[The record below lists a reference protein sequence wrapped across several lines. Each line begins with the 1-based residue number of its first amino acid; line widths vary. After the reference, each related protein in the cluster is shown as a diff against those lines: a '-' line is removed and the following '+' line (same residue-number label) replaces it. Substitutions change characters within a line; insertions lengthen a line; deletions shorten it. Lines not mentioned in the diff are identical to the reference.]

1 MIKKSLQET
10 IDDYLEYRTCMVK
23 PSTLKRDRVALNQLR
38 RFVGSSKAVEELSYK
53 DIEGKNGLIQHLRSK
68 GCSDV
73 GINTS
78 LRHIRTYVNW
88 LFEKEKLI
96 PEPIRFKE
104 LKKGVQLYHY
114 FNESETNQIYHYIN
128 EHMDSS
134 YLRYFHFYNQ
144 TGMRPTEP
152 FIGELVGD
160 WYLISGEDRK
170 NGIPMQMQLNEEL
183 KSILLEMQSFR
194 DTKLH
199 CKDANVR
206 VVDILERNIMRIV
219 RALEFTGKRLTL
231 YSFRH
236 SYAIRRITITGS
248 IHDVMREMGHSN
260 TQTTM
265 RYLRFPEQRRLDDFP
280 SLKQYIENRQNLQKS
295 GSMVTKSMV
304 TQYLNIPNFKAN
316 LNFCTTRYS
325 VSVHH
330 ICLCR
335 LTTSSLPTAKLIC
348 PLFPLTTDLISIKIR
363 INSSCSF
370 VGRIY
375 SRPDFNN
382 MCSKISLISISNRI
396 CGAENRRVCRGRP

>member
-1 MIKKSLQET
+1 MKKKDNKYNEKNCFRKIKGNWYYRCMVWNGSRQNEWTIPMKTKDKKVANREYLDEIKPILSDIKNGVIQKFQLKTKLTWLNKEGKSEIVEKSLQDT
-10 IDDYLEYRTCMVK
+10 IDDYLEYRICMVK
-23 PSTLKRDRVALNQLR
+23 PSTLKRDKSALNQLR

-53 DIEGKNGLIQHLRSK
+53 DIEGANGLIQHLRNK

-114 FNESETNQIYHYIN
+114 FNESETNQIYHYIY

-160 WYLISGEDRK
+160 WYLISGEVRK
-170 NGIPMQMQLNEEL
+170 NGIPMQMQLNDEL
-183 KSILLEMQSFR
+183 KSILLEMQSLR

-219 RALEFTGKRLTL
+219 RALEFTGKKLTL

-265 RYLRFPEQRRLDDFP
+265 QYLRFPEQRRLDDFP
-280 SLKQYIENRQNLQKS
+280 SLKQYIENRQNMQKS

-304 TQYLNIPNFKAN
+304 TEYSN
-316 LNFCTTRYS
+316 L
-325 VSVHH
+325 
-330 ICLCR
+330 
-335 LTTSSLPTAKLIC
+335 PKLE
-348 PLFPLTTDLISIKIR
+348 
-363 INSSCSF
+363 
-370 VGRIY
+370 G
-375 SRPDFNN
+375 
-382 MCSKISLISISNRI
+382 SISS
-396 CGAENRRVCRGRP
+396 

>member
-1 MIKKSLQET
+1 VT
-10 IDDYLEYRTCMVK
+10 
-23 PSTLKRDRVALNQLR
+23 
-38 RFVGSSKAVEELSYK
+38 
-53 DIEGKNGLIQHLRSK
+53 
-68 GCSDV
+68 
-73 GINTS
+73 
-78 LRHIRTYVNW
+78 W
-88 LFEKEKLI
+88 LFEKEKII
-96 PEPIRFKE
+96 PEPIKFKE
-104 LKKGVQLYHY
+104 IPKGVQLYHY
-114 FNESETNQIYHYIN
+114 FNESEINQIYHYIN

-236 SYAIRRITITGS
+236 SYAIRRITMLNGNVF
-248 IHDVMREMGHSN
+248 DVMREMGHTN

-265 RYLRFPEQRRLDDFP
+265 RYLRISEQRRLDDFP
-280 SLKQYIENRQNLQKS
+280 SLKEYISNPQNMQKN
-295 GSMVTKSMV
+295 TIRA
-304 TQYLNIPNFKAN
+304 TNLRATIYDNINK
-316 LNFCTTRYS
+316 LS
-325 VSVHH
+325 VSP
-330 ICLCR
+330 R
-335 LTTSSLPTAKLIC
+335 
-348 PLFPLTTDLISIKIR
+348 
-363 INSSCSF
+363 
-370 VGRIY
+370 
-375 SRPDFNN
+375 
-382 MCSKISLISISNRI
+382 
-396 CGAENRRVCRGRP
+396 

>member
-1 MIKKSLQET
+1 MAKRKKKNNIITKRDNYYYRCRWYNDNNRQVETTIPLVTQKKPEAIRRGKIVDKYIEDIKDGAIQRFQFKDYFYWLNDEGTSVLIKKSLQET
-10 IDDYLEYRTCMVK
+10 IDDYLEYRSVMVK

-38 RFVGSSKAVEELSYK
+38 RFVGSSKAVEELSYR
-53 DIEGKNGLIQHLRSK
+53 DIEGANGLIQHLRNK

-78 LRHIRTYVNW
+78 LRHIRTYLNW

-96 PEPIRFKE
+96 PEPIKFKE
-104 LKKGVQLYHY
+104 LKEGVQLYHY
-114 FNESETNQIYHYIN
+114 FNESEINQIYHYIN

-134 YLRYFHFYNQ
+134 YLRYYHFYNQ

-206 VVDILERNIMRIV
+206 VVDILERNIMKIV
-219 RALEFTGKRLTL
+219 RALELTGKRLTL

-236 SYAIRRITITGS
+236 SCAIRRVTMTDIFT
-248 IHDVMREMGHSN
+248 VQRELGHKSTDM
-260 TQTTM
+260 TQK
-265 RYLRFPEQRRLDDFP
+265 YLRFPEQRRLDDFP
-280 SLKQYIENRQNLQKS
+280 SLKDYIENRQNIGKNTIRGTEIRGTVYS
-295 GSMVTKSMV
+295 
-304 TQYLNIPNFKAN
+304 NIPKLSDF
-316 LNFCTTRYS
+316 
-325 VSVHH
+325 
-330 ICLCR
+330 I
-335 LTTSSLPTAKLIC
+335 SS
-348 PLFPLTTDLISIKIR
+348 
-363 INSSCSF
+363 
-370 VGRIY
+370 
-375 SRPDFNN
+375 
-382 MCSKISLISISNRI
+382 
-396 CGAENRRVCRGRP
+396 

>member
-1 MIKKSLQET
+1 MAKRKKKNNIITKRDNYYYRCRWYNDNNRQVETTIPLVTQKKPEAIRRGKIVDKYIEDIKDGAIQRFQFKDYFYWLNDEGTSVLIKKSLQET
-10 IDDYLEYRTCMVK
+10 IDDYLEYRSVMVK

-38 RFVGSSKAVEELSYK
+38 RFVGSSKAVEELSYR
-53 DIEGKNGLIQHLRSK
+53 DIEGANGLIQHLRNK

-78 LRHIRTYVNW
+78 LRHIRTYLNW

-96 PEPIRFKE
+96 PEPIKFKE
-104 LKKGVQLYHY
+104 LKEGVQLYHY
-114 FNESETNQIYHYIN
+114 FNESEINQIYHYIN

-160 WYLISGEDRK
+160 WYLISGENRK

-206 VVDILERNIMRIV
+206 VVDILERHIMKIV
-219 RALEFTGKRLTL
+219 RALELTGKRLTL

-236 SYAIRRITITGS
+236 SCAIRRVTMTDIFT
-248 IHDVMREMGHSN
+248 VQRELGHKSTDM
-260 TQTTM
+260 TQK
-265 RYLRFPEQRRLDDFP
+265 YLRFPEQRRLDDFP
-280 SLKQYIENRQNLQKS
+280 SLKDYIENRQNIGKNTIRGTEIRGTVYS
-295 GSMVTKSMV
+295 
-304 TQYLNIPNFKAN
+304 NIPN
-316 LNFCTTRYS
+316 L
-325 VSVHH
+325 
-330 ICLCR
+330 LG
-335 LTTSSLPTAKLIC
+335 SSDA
-348 PLFPLTTDLISIKIR
+348 
-363 INSSCSF
+363 
-370 VGRIY
+370 
-375 SRPDFNN
+375 
-382 MCSKISLISISNRI
+382 
-396 CGAENRRVCRGRP
+396 

>member
-1 MIKKSLQET
+1 MAKRKKRNNLTCKKGWWYYRLCWGTGGVDHKEKTIPLKTKDKSVANRLGKKVDAIADDVRNGIYQEHQIKDLLPWLNDEGTSEIVDKSLQDT
-10 IDDYLEYRTCMVK
+10 INDYLEYRSVMVK

-38 RFVGSSKAVEELSYK
+38 RFVGSSKAVEELSYR
-53 DIEGKNGLIQHLRSK
+53 DIEGANGLIQHLRNK

-78 LRHIRTYVNW
+78 LRHIRTYLNW

-96 PEPIRFKE
+96 PEPIKFKE
-104 LKKGVQLYHY
+104 LKEGVQLYHY
-114 FNESETNQIYHYIN
+114 FNESEINQIYHYIN

-134 YLRYFHFYNQ
+134 YLRYYHFYNQ

-194 DTKLH
+194 NTKLH

-236 SYAIRRITITGS
+236 SYAIRRITMLNGNVF
-248 IHDVMREMGHSN
+248 DVMREMGHTN

-265 RYLRFPEQRRLDDFP
+265 QYLRFPEQRRLDDFP
-280 SLKQYIENRQNLQKS
+280 SLKEYIENRQDLQKS

-304 TQYLNIPNFKAN
+304 TEYSNIYK
-316 LNFCTTRYS
+316 
-325 VSVHH
+325 
-330 ICLCR
+330 
-335 LTTSSLPTAKLIC
+335 LP
-348 PLFPLTTDLISIKIR
+348 
-363 INSSCSF
+363 
-370 VGRIY
+370 
-375 SRPDFNN
+375 
-382 MCSKISLISISNRI
+382 ISISN
-396 CGAENRRVCRGRP
+396 

>member
-1 MIKKSLQET
+1 MQVKGNWYYRLMVWNGKRQHEWTIPMNTKDKRVANRQYMDYIKPILSDIKYGHIQKFQLKALLPWLNKEGKSEIVEKSLQDT
-10 IDDYLEYRTCMVK
+10 MDDYLEYRTCMVK

-160 WYLISGEDRK
+160 WYLISGELRK

-183 KSILLEMQSFR
+183 KSILLEMQSLR

-280 SLKQYIENRQNLQKS
+280 SLKQYIENRQNMQKD

-304 TQYLNIPNFKAN
+304 TEYSNIPK
-316 LNFCTTRYS
+316 
-325 VSVHH
+325 
-330 ICLCR
+330 
-335 LTTSSLPTAKLIC
+335 LTG
-348 PLFPLTTDLISIKIR
+348 SIR
-363 INSSCSF
+363 N
-370 VGRIY
+370 
-375 SRPDFNN
+375 
-382 MCSKISLISISNRI
+382 
-396 CGAENRRVCRGRP
+396 